1 MEEALIAY
9 LQADTALTALLAG
22 NIFWMQKP
30 QRTTTPVMILTR
42 ISGTRDMQMTGPSG
56 LVESRVQFDCDGLIY
71 STCKNIARA
80 LRDRLSGFK
89 GTQGTMV
96 FHGCFL
102 EAERDSFEDATTTD
116 KIFRTS
122 LDFMIWHKE
131 S

>member
-22 NIFWMQKP
+22 NIYWLQKP
-30 QRTTTPVMILTR
+30 QLVPNPVLVLTR
-42 ISGTRDMQMTGPSG
+42 VSGTRDMAMSGPSG
-56 LVESRVQFDCDGLIY
+56 LVESRIQCDCDGLSY
-71 STCKNIARA
+71 ASSKGVARA
-80 LRDRLSGFK
+80 LRNRLSGFS
-89 GTQGTMV
+89 GTQGVMV
-96 FHGCFL
+96 FQGCFL
-102 EAERDSFEDATTTD
+102 EAERDSFEDATTVD